1 MYVKVH
7 SFTDLTTVARLRRA
21 SACGCLYSEE
31 GKSNKY
37 LNLVKQKRL
46 RQVKTCRS
54 LLCKNDYFFL
64 KVIFMP
70 S

>member
-7 SFTDLTTVARLRRA
+7 SFTDLATVARLRRA

-37 LNLVKQKRL
+37 LNLVKQK
-46 RQVKTCRS
+46 KAAAS
-54 LLCKNDYFFL
+54 KNL
-64 KVIFMP
+64 SQSFM
-70 S
+70 